1 MDTLI
6 SGNRMGCCC
15 VYKRIFGIMNRKNI
29 VIFVDIQ
36 IDLMAVNEIEVFA
49 EIYEIKNLSKL

>member
-1 MDTLI
+1 
-6 SGNRMGCCC
+6 
-15 VYKRIFGIMNRKNI
+15 MNRKNI

-36 IDLMAVNEIEVFA
+36 IDLIAVNEIEVFA